1 MRLISLL
8 IIPFAG
14 AIACYLAERL
24 RSGSGRIVALLTSV
38 ALIIATVDIGLDI
51 PSYAPT
57 YFLWTSLPWSPSAG
71 ISFTL
76 GMDGLGFILVALSA
90 LINIIAVGCSW
101 FYINKKPGAFYF
113 CMLWVIGGTL
123 GVFMAH
129 DLFLFYFF
137 WEMMLIPMY
146 FLIGVWGHDEV
157 IRLRAAIKFFLYTF
171 IGGLF
176 LLAAILGLYW
186 IHGQQ
191 SGVYTFDY
199 NALLT
204 THLTLSQQ
212 TWLLAGFF
220 IGFAVK
226 LPIFGLH
233 TWLPDAHTE
242 APTGG
247 SIDLAGLLLKTG
259 AYGLIRFAIPFCPEA
274 WAHFGYAAG
283 VLGIVG
289 IFYGAFLAFAQND
302 MKRLIAYSS
311 ISHMGFILLALA
323 ANNTIAGQG
332 AVMQMVAHGL
342 SSGAL
347 FALVGMIDERY
358 HTRNLNELGGLWQK
372 LPRLSGFVIFFAIAS
387 LGLPGLGNFVAEFLT
402 LVGTYAVWPS
412 LAIIGGI
419 GLFFAAAYTLKMIGQ
434 SIYGSYH
441 LSNPELGD
449 LSPREWSL
457 LAPLCIGLIWLGLL
471 PGTMLRLSETWW
483 EQTFPHPPALIEAMP
498 TLDQGIQ
505 NKSQQAKESFE

>member
-1 MRLISLL
+1 VQLVWLI

-14 AIACYLAERL
+14 AIVCYLAERV
-24 RSGSGRIVALLTSV
+24 RPGAARIVAVLTSIL
-38 ALIIATVDIGLDI
+38 LIVVTVDIGIDM
-51 PSYAPT
+51 PGYAPT
-57 YFLWTSLPWSPSAG
+57 FFLWTSLPWIPSAG
-71 ISFTL
+71 ITFTL
-76 GMDGLGFILVALSA
+76 GLDGLGFILIALSA
-90 LINIIAVGCSW
+90 FLNIIAVGCSW
-101 FYINKKPGAFYF
+101 FYIQKKPGAFYF
-113 CMLWVIGGTL
+113 CMLWVVGGTI
-123 GVFMAH
+123 GVFIAL

-146 FLIGVWGHDEV
+146 FLIGVWGHDEILRV
-157 IRLRAAIKFFLYTF
+157 RAAVKFFLYTF

-186 IHGQQ
+186 IHGEQT
-191 SGVYTFDY
+191 GIYTFDY

-204 THLTLSQQ
+204 THLSLTQQ

-274 WAHFGYAAG
+274 WAQFGYAAG
-283 VLGIVG
+283 VLAIIA
-289 IFYGAFLAFAQND
+289 IFYGAFLAFAQSD

-358 HTRNLNELGGLWQK
+358 HTRDLKDLGGLWQK

-402 LVGTYAVWPS
+402 LVGTYEVWPS
-412 LAIIGGI
+412 LAVVAGI
-419 GLFFAAAYTLKMIGQ
+419 ALFFAAAYTLKMIGQ
-434 SIYGSYH
+434 SIYGAYR
-441 LSNPELGD
+441 LPAPEFAD
-449 LSPREWSL
+449 LTGREWSL
-457 LAPLCIGLIWLGLL
+457 LAPLCIGLIWLGLM
-471 PGTMLRLSETWW
+471 PGPMLRLTEAWWQEPFLHPVPIVEPMET
-483 EQTFPHPPALIEAMP
+483 PAPLP
-498 TLDQGIQ
+498 TLDEETI
-505 NKSQQAKESFE
+505 E